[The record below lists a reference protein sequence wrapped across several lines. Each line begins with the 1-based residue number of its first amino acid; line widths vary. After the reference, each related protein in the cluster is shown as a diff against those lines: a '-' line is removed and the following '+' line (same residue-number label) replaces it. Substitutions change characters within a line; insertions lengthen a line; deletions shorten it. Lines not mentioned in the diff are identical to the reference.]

1 MSIGG
6 ISKVKA
12 VSMREVASTMTLAE
26 VMDGLSA
33 LAKAPLS
40 KTEKLAQLANLR
52 KAGEKL
58 PLFGTPFEQPYINA
72 CLKVVFAAGGP
83 SSIRAFLD
91 AISQRLHS
99 VKDAARPLAT
109 TNARMDANAHG
120 FHTGNAQV
128 ASMASALIYEKD
140 AKVQGHLQKAGYKD
154 VQIHDAAR
162 TGARAVTAAN
172 KDAVLVDF
180 CGTADPCDFLKDSL
194 LKLTNKGATYGTG
207 KVHLGF
213 TLQLDSLWPDIK
225 AQIQKARAE
234 HPDRPVMFTG
244 HSLGGS
250 LAVLALARAKS
261 EGLLDN
267 PPHTGSGPAAML
279 YTFGQPR
286 VGDAAFA
293 AGMGKMLADNNI
305 PYVRTIHRG
314 DPVAQVPPT
323 GMGYADVESTAV
335 FHDPKGKTHVGLDL
349 SGPIFPRI
357 PQDMNAAATMELV
370 RRTLNQV
377 TDHNESNYAVL
388 GARNALDKD
397 TLVR

>member
-1 MSIGG
+1 MSVGG
-6 ISKVKA
+6 LSKVKA
-12 VSMREVASTMTLAE
+12 VSTREVASNMTLAE
-26 VMDGLSA
+26 VMDGLAA

-40 KTEKLAQLANLR
+40 KTEKLAKLADLR

-83 SSIRAFLD
+83 SSIGAFLD
-91 AISQRLHS
+91 AIAQRLHS

-109 TNARMDANAHG
+109 SNARMDSNAHG
-120 FHTGNAQV
+120 FHAGNAQV
-128 ASMASALIYEKD
+128 ASMAAALIYEKD
-140 AKVQGHLQKAGYKD
+140 AKVEANLQKAGYKD
-154 VQIHDAAR
+154 VAIHDAAL
-162 TGARAVTAAN
+162 TGARAVTASN
-172 KDAVLVDF
+172 KNAVLVDF
-180 CGTADPCDFLKDSL
+180 CGTADPCDFLKDGL
-194 LKLTNKGATYGTG
+194 FKLTDKGNTYGTG

-250 LAVLALARAKS
+250 LAVLALARAKA

-286 VGDAAFA
+286 AGDATFA
-293 AGMGKMLADNNI
+293 AGMSKMLADNNI
-305 PYVRTIHRG
+305 PYIRTIHRG
-314 DPVAQVPPT
+314 DPVAQVPPQ
-323 GMGYADVESTAV
+323 GWGYADVKSTTV
-335 FHDPKGKTHVGLDL
+335 FHDFKGKTHVGMDL
-349 SGPIFPRI
+349 NSPDFPRI
-357 PQDMNAAATMELV
+357 PQDMGSAATMELV
-370 RRTLNQV
+370 RRTLAQV

-388 GARNALDKD
+388 GARNAVDKN